1 MKCRAL
7 CCKFFRSRVFIYII
21 LITCIFILCRVY
33 QNRHSESWKS
43 VFNRFTYSSG
53 TGLFFDGYLSSNA
66 TRFSPGTFLKNI
78 KPNNESYCKF
88 RLKISDYF
96 EIPDNDISYSPEMG
110 AESAYRVVYYVIQG
124 ENVLHA
130 NKTITYCSHFTS
142 EFIYY
147 LVEIVVRWEGPISV
161 SVFVPSSDASLTMCL
176 LRRLC
181 KCVPEMSKVS
191 LHFVFPVEYPPDFAP
206 CDLSL
211 IMPPWCSVPSVM
223 LEKNLETFRNKE
235 MLAYPVNVAR
245 NVARVTARTTYVLVS
260 DIELMPSKQL
270 VSRFFT
276 MLTKLHDRNGNDFR
290 AALKLFVY
298 VVPVFEVDSDVTVI
312 PEVKS
317 QLLDL
322 YAQSKAIY
330 FHRWVRLHCQ
340 RFPGPQRW
348 IQRRHT
354 AIDNSI
360 QVI

>member
-1 MKCRAL
+1 M
-7 CCKFFRSRVFIYII
+7 
-21 LITCIFILCRVY
+21 Y

-53 TGLFFDGYLSSNA
+53 TGLFFDGYLSSNT

-130 NKTITYCSHFTS
+130 NKTITYCSHFTP

-176 LRRLC
+176 LKRLC
-181 KCVPEMSKVS
+181 QCIPEMSKVS

-211 IMPPWCSVPSVM
+211 IMPPGCSVPSVM
-223 LEKNLETFRNKE
+223 LEKKLETFRNKE
-235 MLAYPVNVAR
+235 LLAYPVNVAR

-276 MLTKLHDRNGNDFR
+276 MLTKLQDRNGNDFR
-290 AALKLFVY
+290 AALKHFVY

-330 FHRWVRLHCQ
+330 FHRWVCLHCQ
-340 RFPGPQRW
+340 RFPGLQRW

-360 QVI
+360 QVV